1 MPAVLREGHTPPPEH
16 LLQQIWQY
24 QRIHRGELRTTDGR
38 RVAVLHPGFMNL
50 EAGPDFQR
58 AYIQV
63 GRAALVECDVEID
76 VASGGWQQHGHHT
89 NTAFSGVGL
98 HVVWQ
103 AGNGGPTGLPVV
115 ELKDQLDAPV
125 GELSH
130 ALGQAPT
137 AQQGLLQVQA
147 DFCITGQTPCATT
160 VFSPI
165 SCIGIRSKKD
175 KKSICKGRQFR

>member
-1 MPAVLREGHTPPPEH
+1 MPAVLREGHTPPPEQ

-38 RVAVLHPGFMNL
+38 RVAVLHFGFMNL

-63 GRAALVECDVEID
+63 DRAASVECDVEIG

-89 NTAFSGVGL
+89 NPAFSGVGL
-98 HVVWQ
+98 QVVWQ
-103 AGNGGPTGLPVV
+103 ASNGGPTDLPVV

-125 GELSH
+125 G
-130 ALGQAPT
+130 A
-137 AQQGLLQVQA
+137 
-147 DFCITGQTPCATT
+147 
-160 VFSPI
+160 
-165 SCIGIRSKKD
+165 
-175 KKSICKGRQFR
+175 